1 MSHFSSSIVF
11 CSFICLARANR
22 ASQSYFSPYSFS
34 MNAIASLSTCVE
46 YGCAPGSLCII
57 AMVMG
62 KSGRPI
68 LRRWNMLVASLA
80 LQGMFVVSSALP
92 MSGKSSSKVTPVS
105 AEQRE
110 HTSAGRPKLS
120 ATSM

>member
-1 MSHFSSSIVF
+1 
-11 CSFICLARANR
+11 
-22 ASQSYFSPYSFS
+22 
-34 MNAIASLSTCVE
+34 
-46 YGCAPGSLCII
+46 
-57 AMVMG
+57 MVMG

-80 LQGMFVVSSALP
+80 LQGIFVESSALP

-105 AEQRE
+105 AAQRE